1 MFLLILNYQVIAERA
16 IFMPTYVYGVILPG
30 DDDEAV
36 GETFELEQS
45 IKDPPLTH
53 HPTTGEP
60 VRRLLC
66 APFVAGTWSP
76 LKSKN
81 LLSDK
86 NIREK
91 GFTKYV
97 KTSSGYEKSAG
108 VGPDRIGGESS
119 E

>member
-1 MFLLILNYQVIAERA
+1 
-16 IFMPTYVYGVILPG
+16 MPTYVYGVILS
-30 DDDEAV
+30 DDEEAV
-36 GETFELEQS
+36 GETFEIEQS

-53 HPTTGEP
+53 HPETGQP

-76 LKSKN
+76 LKSKK

-86 NIREK
+86 NLTDK

-108 VGPDRIGGESS
+108 AGPDRIGGGSNE
-119 E
+119 

>member
-1 MFLLILNYQVIAERA
+1 
-16 IFMPTYVYGVILPG
+16 MPTYVYGVILS

-36 GETFELEQS
+36 GETFEVEQG
-45 IKDPPLTH
+45 IKEPPLTH
-53 HPTTGEP
+53 HPKTGEP

-76 LKSKN
+76 LKSKK
-81 LLSDK
+81 LLSEK
-86 NIREK
+86 NLTAK

-97 KTSSGYEKSAG
+97 KTSNGYEKSAG
-108 VGPDRIGGESS
+108 SGPDRIGGGSS

>member
-1 MFLLILNYQVIAERA
+1 
-16 IFMPTYVYGVILPG
+16 MPTYVYGVIIAN
-30 DDDEAV
+30 DDEAV
-36 GETFELEQS
+36 GETFEVEQS

-53 HPTTGEP
+53 PPTTGEP
-60 VRRLLC
+60 VRRVLC

-86 NIREK
+86 NLTNK

-108 VGPDRIGGESS
+108 VGPDRIGGGSNE
-119 E
+119 

>member
-1 MFLLILNYQVIAERA
+1 
-16 IFMPTYVYGVILPG
+16 MPTYVYGVILSE
-30 DDDEAV
+30 DEEAV
-36 GETFELEQS
+36 GETFEVEQS

-53 HPTTGEP
+53 HPQTGQP
-60 VRRLLC
+60 IRRLLC

-86 NIREK
+86 KLAEK

-97 KTSSGYEKSAG
+97 KTSNGYEKSAG
-108 VGPDRIGGESS
+108 SGPDRLGTSAS

>member
-1 MFLLILNYQVIAERA
+1 
-16 IFMPTYVYGVILPG
+16 MPTYVYGVILS
-30 DDDEAV
+30 DDDEDV
-36 GETFELEQS
+36 GETFEIEQS

-53 HPTTGEP
+53 HPQTGEP

-76 LKSKN
+76 LKAKN

-86 NIREK
+86 KLTEK

-97 KTSSGYEKSAG
+97 KTNNGYENRAWRRLRAATGRSRRTHSNRVPGA
-108 VGPDRIGGESS
+108 
-119 E
+119 

>member
-1 MFLLILNYQVIAERA
+1 
-16 IFMPTYVYGVILPG
+16 MPTYVYGVIVPG

-36 GETFELEQS
+36 GETFEVEQG

-53 HPTTGEP
+53 HPKTGEP

-86 NIREK
+86 KLREK

-97 KTSSGYEKSAG
+97 KTNNGYEKSAG
-108 VGPDRIGGESS
+108 VGPDRIGGGTGD
-119 E
+119 

>member
-1 MFLLILNYQVIAERA
+1 
-16 IFMPTYVYGVILPG
+16 MPTYVYGVILS

-36 GETFELEQS
+36 GETFEVEQG
-45 IKDPPLTH
+45 IKEPPLTH
-53 HPTTGEP
+53 HPVTGRP

-76 LKSKN
+76 LKTKK
-81 LLSDK
+81 LMSDK
-86 NIREK
+86 SLTDK

-97 KTSSGYEKSAG
+97 KTSNGYEKSAG
-108 VGPDRIGGESS
+108 VGPDRIGGGSS